1 MSFSQVVEVAVG
13 LVLVYYILGQIV
25 SLITKLILE
34 ALETRGKVLEKY
46 LIQIAGEK
54 QVGDFVKM
62 PQIESQAPVRYK
74 GLRGFLAPALQ
85 VEAQKVE
92 RIPVTNLVDAFFD
105 FAGLLGKELSA
116 VELLA
121 IIEDL
126 PDSEAKSRLTAMV
139 KKGVTDLNQLRSRV
153 GMWFTGLMEQAAETF
168 RAYARRVVILLS
180 LSLTLVLG
188 VDSIDLAVQLWDNAD
203 MRMVA
208 ATKADKYLAEKGA
221 ETDIGPLLKDLDALN
236 LKFGWWAVPGSLPVQ
251 DAAGGVWAGWVLKK
265 ILGLV
270 LTATAVSQ
278 GSSFWY
284 DILKRLRGDAAPQPA
299 ETAEVPKSG

>member
-25 SLITKLILE
+25 SIITKVILE
-34 ALETRGKVLEKY
+34 TFETRGKVLEKY
-46 LIQIAGEK
+46 LVQIAGEK

-74 GLRGFLAPALQ
+74 GLMGFLAPALQ

-92 RIPVTNLVDAFFD
+92 RIPVANLVDAFFD
-105 FAGLLGKELSA
+105 FAGLMGKEFTAL
-116 VELLA
+116 ELLA
-121 IIEDL
+121 LIENM
-126 PDSEAKSRLTAMV
+126 PDSEAKTRLAALV
-139 KKGVTDLNQLRSRV
+139 KKGITDLNQLRSRV
-153 GMWFTGLMEQAAETF
+153 GMWFTGLMEQAGATF

-180 LSLTLVLG
+180 IFITLLLG

-208 ATKADKYLAEKGA
+208 AARADQYLAENGA
-221 ETDIGPLLKDLDALN
+221 GSEIAPLLKDLETLN
-236 LKFGWWAVPGSLPVQ
+236 LKFGWWAVPGTFPAQEASGQ
-251 DAAGGVWAGWVLKK
+251 VWAAWVLKK
-265 ILGLV
+265 LLGLV

-284 DILKRLRGDAAPQPA
+284 DILKRLRGDDAPQPA
-299 ETAEVPKSG
+299 ETA